1 LDVGEIVT
9 HYLRTDEAEE
19 AISAIEMV
27 SESVAGA
34 KADIYRW
41 KWALIALHSAVQG
54 FMVLALRG
62 SNGLAV
68 LKDDV
73 AAAWLD
79 AHDKNLLLP
88 EERLDN
94 YENLYKKAKGDRML
108 IYGHSKRFVPS
119 GSQGGSINKLKDLR
133 DDFIHFVPKGW
144 SLEISGL
151 PRIFADCLDFIEF
164 LGWECGNVLWHE
176 AALESRAKVAIGS
189 ARAAIAEVKA
199 LYGV

>member
-1 LDVGEIVT
+1 MT
-9 HYLRTDEAEE
+9 HYLSTDEVEE

-34 KADIYRW
+34 KVDIYRW

-79 AHDKNLLLP
+79 AYDKNLPLP
-88 EERLDN
+88 EERLDS

-108 IYGHSKRFVPS
+108 IYGHSRKFVPN

-144 SLEISGL
+144 SLEVSGL

-176 AALESRAKVAIGS
+176 VALESRAKVAIGS
-189 ARAAIAEVKA
+189 ARAAIAEAKA

>member
-1 LDVGEIVT
+1 MT
-9 HYLRTDEAEE
+9 HYLHTDEVEE

-27 SESVAGA
+27 AESVAGV

-62 SNGLAV
+62 SNGLAA

-73 AAAWLD
+73 AAEWLD
-79 AHDKNLLLP
+79 AYEKHLP
-88 EERLDN
+88 LPKERLDS
-94 YENLYKKAKGDRML
+94 YKNLYKKVKGDRML
-108 IYGHSKRFVPS
+108 LFGHRKKFVPN
-119 GSQGGSINKLKDLR
+119 GGQGGSINKLKELR

-144 SLEISGL
+144 SLEVSGL

-164 LGWECGNVLWHE
+164 LGWECGNVPWHE
-176 AALESRAKVAIGS
+176 TTLESRGKVAMGS
-189 ARAAIAEVKA
+189 ARKAIAEVSV